1 MSADIDHIDQPLTDD
16 SENKEHYSN
25 VQNDIT
31 TDKELADDV
40 KISDDSDN
48 VTMEN
53 IALSNEEE
61 HEEGQSLSY
70 VDVVLRNANNQQD
83 QVIQKRLSR

>member
-1 MSADIDHIDQPLTDD
+1 MEIIWFCTYKIDAI
-16 SENKEHYSN
+16 
-25 VQNDIT
+25 ND
-31 TDKELADDV
+31 
-40 KISDDSDN
+40 ISDDSDD

-61 HEEGQSLSY
+61 HEGQSLSY

-83 QVIQKRLSR
+83 QVKVIQKRLSW